1 MSDRRL
7 IRSPTP
13 SQIALIAVVM
23 LAVAIG
29 LWLGRPR
36 PVARQASQTGAEPGT
51 TAESG
56 AGSGP
61 LGSAGA
67 AAGTPLPEEHVPTPP
82 CWEGL
87 FALDDRPTLLGLK
100 DALLAAMAQQD
111 PLLIDYLQER
121 LAEVIGGDSTS
132 ALQVIGWAADAG
144 PPLSG
149 HLFGAVKLASAVQN
163 KAVSDKLLSLG
174 SDVRQSTEL
183 RRGALLALETQ
194 QTLSPDARGQL
205 HSVAL
210 DPRSEE
216 VAWMATRTI
225 GKVMTE
231 EYARTGQAGAYVKD
245 LLDIGQRGGDG
256 PVRSLA
262 LEMPSYGNIPMDSAQ
277 LGSIAQLLAKD
288 PDRSVR
294 EMAAFR
300 LGLSKDPGLA
310 LSHLGGAFSAE
321 KDLCVRWAIFRFAV
335 RAAGDK
341 ALPLLDKLSKLEP
354 RLRPDYEDFVAIY
367 ARGTVDFARVWLE
380 KPERIQCLDDE

>member
-1 MSDRRL
+1 MTSRQHRGLLVVLLVVTVAAWLWFHRPSPSSQAISSGQTAASAEHTPWDR
-7 IRSPTP
+7 
-13 SQIALIAVVM
+13 SQ
-23 LAVAIG
+23 
-29 LWLGRPR
+29 LGPPR
-36 PVARQASQTGAEPGT
+36 AAEHGDGGIEKLPV
-51 TAESG
+51 
-56 AGSGP
+56 
-61 LGSAGA
+61 
-67 AAGTPLPEEHVPTPP
+67 PP

-121 LAEVIGGDSTS
+121 LAELVGSDPAS
-132 ALQVIGWAADAG
+132 ALQVIGWATDAG
-144 PPLSG
+144 PPLAGQLLS
-149 HLFGAVKLASAVQN
+149 AVKLASAVQN
-163 KAVSDKLLSLG
+163 KAVADKLLTLG
-174 SDVRQSTEL
+174 SDVRQNTEL
-183 RRGALLALETQ
+183 RRSALLALETQ
-194 QTLSPDARGQL
+194 KTLSPESLGQL
-205 HSVAL
+205 RSVAL
-210 DPRSEE
+210 DPRHEE

-231 EYARTGQAGAYVKD
+231 EYARTGQAGSYVKE
-245 LLDIGQRGGDG
+245 LLDIGQRGSDG

-300 LGLSKDPGLA
+300 LGLSNDPGLA

-335 RAAGDK
+335 RAAGEK
-341 ALPLLDKLSKLEP
+341 ALPLLDKLSKADP

>member
-1 MSDRRL
+1 MTLRTHRGL
-7 IRSPTP
+7 
-13 SQIALIAVVM
+13 LVV
-23 LAVAIG
+23 LLVVAVAAW
-29 LWLGRPR
+29 LWFRKPSPSSGD
-36 PVARQASQTGAEPGT
+36 VSAAQTSA
-51 TAESG
+51 SG
-56 AGSGP
+56 AQVSVGGAP
-61 LGSAGA
+61 LGSSKEGDSSDAV
-67 AAGTPLPEEHVPTPP
+67 TEKLPVPP

-163 KAVSDKLLSLG
+163 KAVSDKLLSIG

-194 QTLSPDARGQL
+194 QSLSPDARGQL